1 MHFHPTPEGS
11 GYSRAKYR
19 KTEQGVEHYLFHA
32 PSINQLK
39 LKI

>member
-19 KTEQGVEHYLFHA
+19 KAEKCVEH
-32 PSINQLK
+32 SVSRS
-39 LKI
+39 

>member
-19 KTEQGVEHYLFHA
+19 KAKKYVEHYCFTL
-32 PSINQLK
+32 PVLTN
-39 LKI
+39 

>member
-19 KTEQGVEHYLFHA
+19 KAEQGMEHYCFTLQCLT
-32 PSINQLK
+32 N
-39 LKI
+39 